1 MHRPKTGATYY
12 HTQFGPPEKSRA
24 LKRLVVW
31 RAFGHIILYI
41 VLFRDLGLFYIDVLV
56 SLKDNHLVSYLFV
69 WFNLLPGVYI
79 LWTSLVNNIQV
90 NSRDLKG

>member
-1 MHRPKTGATYY
+1 MHRPKTGATNY
-12 HTQFGPPEKSRA
+12 HTQFGPPENG
-24 LKRLVVW
+24 LVVW
-31 RAFGHIILYI
+31 RAFGHIIMLI
-41 VLFRDLGLFYIDVLV
+41 INQDLFRDPSLFYIDILV